1 MALGLGCIFT
11 SAIMIVVCHG
21 RLKDKSVQRNAAAML
36 VVSLICLISFNY
48 FVEEKHTG
56 WDPDT
61 MGGERIMMLEASY
74 RMWQD
79 HKMVGIGPEIGK
91 SITIA
96 KSIIPKKEERRVM

>member
-1 MALGLGCIFT
+1 M
-11 SAIMIVVCHG
+11 
-21 RLKDKSVQRNAAAML
+21 QRNAAAML

-79 HKMVGIGPEIGK
+79 HKMVGIGPGNWEEYYY
-91 SITIA
+91 SE
-96 KSIIPKKEERRVM
+96 SIIPKKEERRVM